1 MNTETTL
8 RICGSII
15 KREPLTRFSGYT
27 MENTVIAEANQPYNN
42 YYGRIPD
49 KPQPNSL
56 FLFTERYYTL
66 EEALRFTQNIDFCAK
81 NMVNVASAVIHFS
94 RTQHPAIRIR
104 NFPDYQHIGMLQEC
118 YSRQG
123 MKFARKV
130 NIETEGLIQV
140 NKCFHVKDAGDG
152 FYMDKDEPNE
162 GYFLIPSYPDIE
174 EFEQLLRNIRNN
186 CICPIFD
193 AAFGGFIINGKVT
206 DIMRV
211 YSGHLDMDLLYCVR
225 NGTLRWMESKNT
237 LQTFP

>member
-1 MNTETTL
+1 MNTNTTL
-8 RICGSII
+8 KIRGSIM
-15 KREPLTRFSGYT
+15 KREPLTRFTGAIT
-27 MENTVIAEANQPYNN
+27 DNTVIAEANQPYHN

-66 EEALRFTQNIDFCAK
+66 EEALRFTQNIDICSR
-81 NMVNVASAVIHFS
+81 NMVNVASAVIQFS
-94 RTQHPAIRIR
+94 GEQYPAIRIR
-104 NFPDYQHIGMLQEC
+104 NFPDYQRIGILQEC

-130 NIETEGLIQV
+130 NLEKEGLMRV
-140 NKCFHVKDAGDG
+140 DKCFHVEDVGDG
-152 FYMDKDEPNE
+152 FYMDIDMPNE
-162 GYFLIPSYPDIE
+162 GYFQMPSYPEIE

-186 CICPIFD
+186 SQCPFFD
-193 AAFGGFIINGKVT
+193 AAFGGFIINGKVI

-211 YSGHLDMDLLYCVR
+211 YSGHLDMDLLHCVR
-225 NGTLRWMESKNT
+225 NGTLRWMGSKNE